1 MIPSTYLP
9 SSKSPERVL
18 MVFIFFIFY
27 LMVAYMHACVCVCTC
42 LPCLYLACVRDGVG
56 SAAPPPPH
64 LLPLSDVCMARGEH
78 HVLRGGTG
86 AVDVV

>member
-1 MIPSTYLP
+1 M
-9 SSKSPERVL
+9 RV
-18 MVFIFFIFY
+18 Y
-27 LMVAYMHACVCVCTC
+27 VCVPAC
-42 LPCLYLACVRDGVG
+42 LPASLYLACVRDGVG
-56 SAAPPPPH
+56 SVVPPPH